1 MIDIGKS
8 RLTHYARSRS
18 TWNATTR
25 WNRTINP
32 GTATLPEGG
41 ECMGAPSVSLTLGAG
56 SKKISMNLTENLERE
71 RVGGNYPQRLEGRMD
86 GCYSVALYE
95 TGHKGRPLNRP
106 YQIIW

>member
-1 MIDIGKS
+1 MPVAV
-8 RLTHYARSRS
+8 RR
-18 TWNATTR
+18 
-25 WNRTINP
+25 
-32 GTATLPEGG
+32 GTQQRDGIEPSIPAPLPSDGG
-41 ECMGAPSVSLTLGAG
+41 CMGAPSVSLTLGAG

-71 RVGGNYPQRLEGRMD
+71 RVGGNYPQRLEGRLD